1 MSNQKKFNLDEEI
14 DLKKLFDAFLNNAIF
29 IISIT
34 SVIAIASII
43 YSLNL
48 PNQYQSSAEIAPIN
62 NSGSL
67 SSSDK
72 ALGGL
77 ASLAGINL
85 SSEGVSDAQ
94 SALRIMQSWGFIEEF
109 IEKNNLGKYLVATK
123 GWDDTHNV
131 MIFDENVFDIDKEEW
146 VKAKP
151 TSWSLYKAF
160 SGRLSVNE
168 DGQTG
173 IITVTFKYYS
183 PKLSKEWV
191 ELLVQDINNFMR
203 KRKLKKVEK
212 SISYLQEQIDNTAIK
227 DMANIFYKIIAE
239 QTKQKMLAEATPEF
253 VFVTI
258 SKAMI
263 PVEKA
268 EPTRS
273 IIVIISTIIGFLFS
287 LLITLIKFYRDGF
300 SLKPDDKN

>member
-1 MSNQKKFNLDEEI
+1 MSNQQKFNMDEEI
-14 DLKKLFDAFLNNAIF
+14 DLKKLFDAALNNIIF

-34 SVIAIASII
+34 SVAAIASII

-48 PNQYQSSAEIAPIN
+48 PNQYQATMVIAPVN

-67 SSSDK
+67 TSSDK

-85 SSEGVSDAQ
+85 SSEGVSDSQ
-94 SALRIMQSWGFIEEF
+94 SALMIMQSWGFLEEF
-109 IEKNNLGKYLVATK
+109 VERNNLGKYLLATK
-123 GWDDTHNV
+123 GWDDTNNV

-160 SGRLSVNE
+160 SNRLLIHE

-173 IITVTFKYYS
+173 IITVKFNYYS
-183 PKLSKEWV
+183 PQLSKEWV
-191 ELLVQDINNFMR
+191 ELLVQDINSFMR
-203 KRKLKKVEK
+203 QRKIIKVGK
-212 SISYLQEQIDNTAIK
+212 SISYLQEQINKTSIK
-227 DMANIFYKIIAE
+227 DMRNAFYKIMSE
-239 QTKQKMLAEATPEF
+239 QIKQQMLAESTPDF

-258 SKAMI
+258 SKAMV

-273 IIVIISTIIGFLFS
+273 IIVIISTIVGFLFS
-287 LLITLIKFYRDGF
+287 LFITLIKFYRDGF